1 MWVLLALL
9 SAVGGA
15 LTALALKA
23 AVGHGGALRS
33 TVAYRTI
40 AGVLL
45 LAIVAA
51 SGGWPGPSPAWWRA
65 CALVLPPEIAGTLL
79 FGLALGAGEL
89 SLVQPLMG
97 MLPLFVAVGGVLV
110 LREVPSAPA
119 AIGIALVALGV
130 YGVGLER
137 GTSPL
142 APLRALVRSRAS
154 WYAMGAA
161 FAWTFTSLGHKAG
174 IAAVGALP
182 WAVTLSFGSAL
193 LLAVGLPFVARR
205 TRASPP
211 SEPRADRRW
220 PVLVALTGAA
230 YALQQ
235 VGLQLALFR
244 AQAGYVVAVS
254 AVSTLLA
261 IGLGIVVLG
270 ERGATGAR
278 IGGGLLVTA
287 GAAIIAL
294 FG

>member
-119 AIGIALVALGV
+119 AIGIALVA
-130 YGVGLER
+130 LER

-261 IGLGIVVLG
+261 IGLGILVLG
-270 ERGATGAR
+270 ERGATVAR